1 MLLFDFYQFMQL
13 QNLRYKH
20 TEKRNKSETL
30 VESLMSTQLQDISGL
45 LRALQ
50 KSNFVKVG
58 EALFE
63 NTCNNLAS
71 LDIFCGKKKGFPKRK
86 QKPNSDQF

>member
-30 VESLMSTQLQDISGL
+30 VESLTSTQLQDISGL

-63 NTCNNLAS
+63 NTCNKLAS
-71 LDIFCGKKKGFPKRK
+71 LDIFCGKKKRISQNETKA
-86 QKPNSDQF
+86 